1 MAELLRMPEVAANM
15 ESAVL
20 SSWSVAEGSSI
31 TAREVIAVIE
41 TDKAIVDYEA
51 EVAGTLVR
59 RLVREGAEVEV
70 GAPIALIAQAG
81 EVIADIDATLRDLG
95 IGAGGAEGA
104 PAPVE
109 PVGAAQAQSVSS
121 ASGAPGMEATQGPA
135 NARRF
140 ISPLARRLARAAGLD
155 IATIVGTGPH
165 GRIVRRDVDLAVSS
179 QPSAGAAAASTPAA
193 LGDFVDTAHSRLR
206 RAIASRLTE
215 SKTTAPHFYLRG
227 TATVDRLLRLREE
240 INDGADLRVSV
251 NDLLIKAIAKAHL
264 HVPAMN
270 VIWLPDAIRSFASVD
285 IAVAIATPNGLVTP
299 VVRSVE
305 RLTVTEVAATVRDF
319 ADRGR
324 AGRLQQHELEGG
336 SISISNLGMYGTQE
350 FAAIIN
356 PPHAAIL
363 AVGATRQ
370 EPVVIDGALAVGTVM
385 QVTLSVDHRPV
396 DGVVAAEWMRAF
408 IALLERPGQI
418 LA

>member
-121 ASGAPGMEATQGPA
+121 SSGAPGMEATQGPA